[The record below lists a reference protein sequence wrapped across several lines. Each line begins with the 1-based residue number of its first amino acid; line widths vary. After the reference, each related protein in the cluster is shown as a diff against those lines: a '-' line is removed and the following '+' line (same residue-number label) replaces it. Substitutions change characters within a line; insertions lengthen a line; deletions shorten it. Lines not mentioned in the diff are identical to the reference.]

1 MKVLQHHSTDKKDLI
16 GVSPVIAVILM
27 VAITVVL
34 AGVVF
39 IWASSFANQAQGEP
53 SYFHVRPSLTTTG
66 GTNPDQRL
74 TVELLNGKIE
84 WDQFSVKID
93 DIELNVTAN
102 IDNAGDMEIFDVPHF
117 DYPSGGLL
125 LEVGTHYTLKIIS
138 LDQNKIVFNDILICK
153 YP

>member
-1 MKVLQHHSTDKKDLI
+1 MRELHYHTKGKKDLI

-39 IWASSFANQAQGEP
+39 IWASSFTNQAQGEP

-66 GTNPDQRL
+66 GIHPDQKL
-74 TVELLNGKIE
+74 TVEILNGKIE

-93 DIELNVTAN
+93 DIELNATAN

-117 DYPSGGLL
+117 DFPSGGLL
-125 LEVGTHYTLKIIS
+125 LQVGNHYTLKIIS
-138 LDQNKIVFNDILICK
+138 LDQNKIVFNDILICEHQ
-153 YP
+153 